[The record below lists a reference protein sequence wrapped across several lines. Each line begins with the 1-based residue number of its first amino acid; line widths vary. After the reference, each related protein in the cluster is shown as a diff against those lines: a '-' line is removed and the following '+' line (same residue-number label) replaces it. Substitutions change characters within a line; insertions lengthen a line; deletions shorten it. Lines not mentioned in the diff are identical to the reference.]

1 ATGIEGNI
9 QSELNTTQ
17 TGAGLATD
25 GTYTANSTA
34 NYIAGATALN
44 DADNKLDAQA
54 KINADLIGTEK
65 TRATGIEGNIQSE
78 LDVTQ
83 TGAGLAADGTYTAN
97 STANYIAAATALNDA
112 DNKLDAQAK
121 INADAIGTEKTRAT
135 GIEVNIQSELNTT
148 QAGAGLAADG
158 TYTANSTANYIAGAT
173 ALNDADKK
181 LDAQAKINADA
192 IGTEKTRATG
202 IEGNIQSELNT
213 TQAGAGLAA
222 DGTYTANSTA
232 NYIAGATAL
241 NDADNK
247 LDAQAKIN
255 ADAIGTEK
263 TRATGIEGNIQS
275 ELNTTQ
281 AGAGLATDGTYTANG
296 ATNYMKTSASLVAAT
311 EDLDLQAKVNADAI
325 GTEKTR
331 ATGIE
336 GNIQSEL
343 NTTQAGAGLATDGT
357 YTANGATNYIK
368 TSASLVAATEDL
380 DLQAKVNAD
389 AIGTEKTRATGIE
402 GNIQSELNTTQ
413 TGAGLATDGTY
424 TANGAT
430 NYMKTSASLVAATED
445 LDAQAK
451 VNADAIG
458 TEKTR
463 ATGIEGNIQSELNT
477 TQTGAGL
484 AADGT
489 YTVNATANYIAGATA
504 LNDADNKLDAQAKVN
519 ADAIGTEKTRAT
531 GIEGNIQLELNSTQA
546 GAGLATDGTY
556 TANGATNYIKT
567 SASLVA
573 ATEDLDA
580 QAKIN
585 ADLIGTEKTRATG
598 IEGNIQSELN
608 TTQTG
613 AGLATD
619 GTYTANSTA
628 NYIAG
633 ATALNN
639 ADNKLDAQ
647 AKVNADAIGN
657 INTLANGKIYVGN
670 ISNQATEIT
679 MTGDVTID
687 NGGVSTIGG
696 SKVLTAMIAEGT
708 ILVGDLANDAIETTK
723 IKDANV
729 TYSKI
734 QGVTSGKVLGRVSSG
749 TGTVEE
755 FNTTGSGDVVR
766 ANSPVLTGTVT
777 ASAISATNVSATTV
791 SATTVSATNL
801 GGRILDASQ
810 VLITTVG
817 TLTALNVSGTSTL
830 TGTSTIGGTLGVTG
844 VTTLSAQPILSTL
857 TVSLPVF
864 SDTNKGLV
872 SNPITGT
879 GSVVMS
885 DSATLTGSPNA
896 PTAAALTNTTQIATT
911 AFVSAANST
920 NANLTGPITSIGN
933 ATAVASQTG
942 TGSIFVMNASPTL
955 VTPVIGVATAT
966 SINGSTIPTSKTLVV
981 TTDKLNILSATTS
994 AELAGVI
1001 SD

>member
-1 ATGIEGNI
+1 MKTSASLVAATEDLDAQAKVNSDAIGTEKTRATGIEGNI
-9 QSELNTTQ
+9 QSELDVTQ
-17 TGAGLATD
+17 TGSGLATN
-25 GTYTANSTA
+25 GTYSANSAA

-44 DADNKLDAQA
+44 DADNKLDGQARVNADAIVTEKTRATGIEGNIQSELNVTQTGAGLAADGTYSPNGATNYMKTSASLVAATEDLDAQA
-54 KINADLIGTEK
+54 KANADAIGTEKTRATGIEGNIQSELDVTQTGVGLAADGTYTVNTTANYIAAATALNDADNKLDAQAKVNADAIGIEKTRATGIEGNIQSELDVTQTGAGLAADGTYGANGATNYMKTSASLVAATEDLDAQAKANSDAIGTEK

-83 TGAGLAADGTYTAN
+83 TGAGLAADGTYTVN
-97 STANYIAAATALNDA
+97 TTANYIAAATALNDA

-121 INADAIGTEKTRAT
+121 
-135 GIEVNIQSELNTT
+135 VNS
-148 QAGAGLAADG
+148 
-158 TYTANSTANYIAGAT
+158 
-173 ALNDADKK
+173 
-181 LDAQAKINADA
+181 DA

-202 IEGNIQSELNT
+202 IEGNIQSELDV
-213 TQAGAGLAA
+213 TQTGAGLAA
-222 DGTYTANSTA
+222 DGTYSAN
-232 NYIAGATAL
+232 GATNYMKTSGSLVAATE
-241 NDADNK
+241 D
-247 LDAQAKIN
+247 LDAQAKVN
-255 ADAIGTEK
+255 SDVIGTEK

-275 ELNTTQ
+275 ELDVTQ
-281 AGAGLATDGTYTANG
+281 TGSGLAADGTY
-296 ATNYMKTSASLVAAT
+296 S
-311 EDLDLQAKVNADAI
+311 
-325 GTEKTR
+325 
-331 ATGIE
+331 
-336 GNIQSEL
+336 
-343 NTTQAGAGLATDGT
+343 
-357 YTANGATNYIK
+357 
-368 TSASLVAATEDL
+368 
-380 DLQAKVNAD
+380 
-389 AIGTEKTRATGIE
+389 
-402 GNIQSELNTTQ
+402 
-413 TGAGLATDGTY
+413 
-424 TANGAT
+424 ANGAT

-451 VNADAIG
+451 VNSDAIG

-463 ATGIEGNIQSELNT
+463 ATGIEGNIQSELNA
-477 TQTGAGL
+477 TQTGSGL
-484 AADGT
+484 ATNGT
-489 YTVNATANYIAGATA
+489 YTANNAANYIAGATA
-504 LNDADNKLDAQAKVN
+504 LNDADNKLDGQAKVN
-519 ADAIGTEKTRAT
+519 ADAIA
-531 GIEGNIQLELNSTQA
+531 
-546 GAGLATDGTY
+546 
-556 TANGATNYIKT
+556 
-567 SASLVA
+567 
-573 ATEDLDA
+573 
-580 QAKIN
+580 
-585 ADLIGTEKTRATG
+585 
-598 IEGNIQSELN
+598 
-608 TTQTG
+608 
-613 AGLATD
+613 
-619 GTYTANSTA
+619 
-628 NYIAG
+628 
-633 ATALNN
+633 
-639 ADNKLDAQ
+639 
-647 AKVNADAIGN
+647 N

-687 NGGVSTIGG
+687 NGGVSTIGS

-777 ASAISATNVSATTV
+777 ASAISATNVSATNV

-830 TGTSTIGGTLGVTG
+830 TGNTTIGGTLGVTG

-942 TGSIFVMNASPTL
+942 TGSTFVMNASPTL
-955 VTPVIGVATAT
+955 VTPVLGVATATSINGSTMPTSKTLVVTTDKLNVLSSTTSTELAGVISDETGTGSLVLSTSPTLVTPVLGVATAT

-981 TTDKLNILSATTS
+981 TTDKLNVLSATTS
-994 AELAGVI
+994 TELAGVI
-1001 SD
+1001 SDETGTGSFVLSTSP